1 MAYKLYM
8 AGTLMPI
15 TPSKVTVKINNQNKT
30 MTLINGEEINILKA
44 AGLSDVSFEL
54 VLPQVSYP
62 FSNGGAQSAAY
73 YLSLFERLKVSKTPF
88 QFILNRQKPGGGMF
102 HYTNLTVGLETYE
115 ITDDAGEGFD
125 VKVKINLKQ
134 YRAYILCPEHDAS
147 GIVFEG
153 VAYHLL
159 GRAAMDE
166 LETVSLEET
175 DAGTEIT
182 KATEAGGIVFV
193 TLAEA
198 GSIDAETAAEHADL
212 FAEWAFPVGYTVGQI
227 RRYNGTLYK
236 CVQAHTSQ
244 ADWTPD
250 TASSLWSKTSDP
262 AEEWPEWSQPVGAHD
277 AYSKG
282 AKVSHKEKHWISTV
296 DSNVWEPGVYGWEES
311 TNGV

>member
-125 VKVKINLKQ
+125 
-134 YRAYILCPEHDAS
+134 
-147 GIVFEG
+147 EG
-153 VAYHLL
+153 E
-159 GRAAMDE
+159 DQP
-166 LETVSLEET
+166 ETV
-175 DAGTEIT
+175 
-182 KATEAGGIVFV
+182 
-193 TLAEA
+193 
-198 GSIDAETAAEHADL
+198 
-212 FAEWAFPVGYTVGQI
+212 Q
-227 RRYNGTLYK
+227 
-236 CVQAHTSQ
+236 
-244 ADWTPD
+244 
-250 TASSLWSKTSDP
+250 SLWHQDRDHATGQDFR
-262 AEEWPEWSQPVGAHD
+262 WNRHR
-277 AYSKG
+277 
-282 AKVSHKEKHWISTV
+282 
-296 DSNVWEPGVYGWEES
+296 
-311 TNGV
+311 NG

>member
-134 YRAYILCPEHDAS
+134 YRAY
-147 GIVFEG
+147 GTK
-153 VAYHLL
+153 
-159 GRAAMDE
+159 
-166 LETVSLEET
+166 TV
-175 DAGTEIT
+175 
-182 KATEAGGIVFV
+182 
-193 TLAEA
+193 
-198 GSIDAETAAEHADL
+198 
-212 FAEWAFPVGYTVGQI
+212 TVQP
-227 RRYNGTLYK
+227 
-236 CVQAHTSQ
+236 A
-244 ADWTPD
+244 
-250 TASSLWSKTSDP
+250 KTSGGNRHRND
-262 AEEWPEWSQPVGAHD
+262 
-277 AYSKG
+277 
-282 AKVSHKEKHWISTV
+282 
-296 DSNVWEPGVYGWEES
+296 
-311 TNGV
+311 